1 MSGLGAF
8 GPQSRSDY
16 WSAQPDQG
24 RPEFPASIRTDDLL
38 SEADI
43 AALTSAQRRRTIAAA
58 VGVENPELPGNS
70 GFATGLVMAGR
81 ALDRL
86 DQARCLVVGIEVGFQ
101 SATVRLARPP
111 SAVLN
116 LREERACHTGPGG
129 DRLHIMR
136 AHYMG
141 VTLEWRET
149 PP

>member
-1 MSGLGAF
+1 MSGPGALGMY
-8 GPQSRSDY
+8 SRNSGH
-16 WSAQPDQG
+16 A
-24 RPEFPASIRTDDLL
+24 EFPAGIGPDELL
-38 SEADI
+38 NEADM
-43 AALTSAQRRRTIAAA
+43 AAMAPQRRHARI
-58 VGVENPELPGNS
+58 GVEGPALPGND

-81 ALDRL
+81 ALDAL

-129 DRLHIMR
+129 DRIHIMR